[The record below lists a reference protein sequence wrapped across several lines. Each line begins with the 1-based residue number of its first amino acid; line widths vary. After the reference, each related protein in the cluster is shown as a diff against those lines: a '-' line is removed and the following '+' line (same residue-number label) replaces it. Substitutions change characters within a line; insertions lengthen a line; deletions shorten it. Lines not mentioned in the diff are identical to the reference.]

1 MPATKTNVAP
11 RRKFE
16 SSPTP
21 PVVEKKRLIR
31 FLMRQTAT
39 PLSGPSANDA
49 ISAGSSDRSNLMKL
63 GMSGTE
69 TLMYIST
76 VATAPSMAVIVSLRT
91 ENLESARVEL
101 PWRGVTFWD
110 MKDLF

>member
-1 MPATKTNVAP
+1 
-11 RRKFE
+11 
-16 SSPTP
+16 
-21 PVVEKKRLIR
+21 
-31 FLMRQTAT
+31 
-39 PLSGPSANDA
+39 
-49 ISAGSSDRSNLMKL
+49 MKL

-91 ENLESARVEL
+91 ENLESARGEL

>member
-1 MPATKTNVAP
+1 
-11 RRKFE
+11 
-16 SSPTP
+16 
-21 PVVEKKRLIR
+21 
-31 FLMRQTAT
+31 MRQTAT

-49 ISAGSSDRSNLMKL
+49 ISAGSSDRSSLMKL